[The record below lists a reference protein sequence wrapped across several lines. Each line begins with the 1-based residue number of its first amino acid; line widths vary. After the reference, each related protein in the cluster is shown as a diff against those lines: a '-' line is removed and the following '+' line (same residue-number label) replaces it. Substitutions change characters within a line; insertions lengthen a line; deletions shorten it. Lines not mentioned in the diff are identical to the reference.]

1 MITRRT
7 RIQLVVF
14 VLITLVGVSFV
25 GARYARLD
33 RLLVDSSYTVVAHFE
48 DSGGIFA
55 GGEVSY
61 RGVRVGQVEKL
72 ELTDA
77 GVDVYLDIDDA
88 YDDIPADALAL
99 VGNRSAVGEQYVE
112 LQPQSDDKPFLKDQ
126 SQIAMAD
133 TRTPIPTQKLL
144 GDISTTVESVDQQA
158 LQTTVSEL
166 GTAFAGT
173 GEDLERIIDSG
184 TSFIDAANANFDTT
198 KALIRDGN
206 VVLRGQIASASAI
219 RTFAK
224 QLELFTGTLA
234 GSDKD
239 LRKVIDN
246 GSATANE
253 LRRFLDDNKV
263 DLAELI
269 NELVTTGEV
278 VVRHLPGIEQ
288 LLVVYPYVVEGGF
301 TVVARSPD
309 TGLYDAHFGMIL
321 TSNPEVCHAG
331 YESTDRRPP
340 QEGENRPMNVGAHC
354 AEPATQSN
362 ARGAQNAPRRVGLPW
377 RGTTAPDMGRGC
389 TGEAASRVTF
399 RRPDRWHH
407 EPWEGIRGSGCSCS
421 PSCRVGSESDGCV
434 ADRAG
439 DADERPPPPQAPRFR
454 RGLLVVLVAVTV
466 VGLAGL
472 VWLLSSRSVDAL
484 GVRGDQAQVQV
495 DREAVMAQTEQFVLR
510 FGTYGP
516 DLLDTQGGMPEYRE
530 RVKGVITP
538 KFGVSFDKQAG
549 TAEQLVAQADIS
561 RSADV
566 FATGVSA
573 IDSDSATALVAGT
586 FTDSYPKQGQLEP
599 TPFRFEVTLVKV
611 QGEWLV
617 DDFTP
622 VTGAEE

>member
-7 RIQLVVF
+7 RVQLVVF

-33 RLLVDSSYTVVAHFE
+33 RMFVDTAYTVVAHFE

-55 GGEVSY
+55 GAEVSY

-77 GVDVYLDIDDA
+77 GVDVYLDIDNA
-88 YDDIPADALAL
+88 YDDIPADAQAL

-112 LQPQSDDKPFLKDQ
+112 LQPQSDDEPYLKDA
-126 SQIAMAD
+126 SQIATAD

-158 LQTTVSEL
+158 LQTTVGEL

-173 GEDLERIIDSG
+173 GQDLERIIDSG
-184 TSFIDAANANFDTT
+184 SSFIDAANANFDTT
-198 KALIRDGN
+198 RALIRDGN
-206 VVLRGQIASASAI
+206 TVLRGQIASAGAI

-239 LRKVIDN
+239 LRQVIDN

-278 VVRHLPGIEQ
+278 VVRHLAGVEQ

-321 TSNPEVCHAG
+321 TTNPEVCHAG

-340 QEGENRPMNVGAHC
+340 QDGDNRPMNMGAHC
-354 AEPATQSN
+354 AEPPTQSN
-362 ARGAQNAPRRVGLPW
+362 ARGAQNAPQRAPVAWYDGSDLHWGTRLP
-377 RGTTAPDMGRGC
+377 RDLSSP
-389 TGEAASRVTF
+389 
-399 RRPDRWHH
+399 
-407 EPWEGIRGSGCSCS
+407 GSL
-421 PSCRVGSESDGCV
+421 
-434 ADRAG
+434 
-439 DADERPPPPQAPRFR
+439 APRTL
-454 RGLLVVLVAVTV
+454 G
-466 VGLAGL
+466 GDSWK
-472 VWLLSSRSVDAL
+472 WLFLQPLMTSR
-484 GVRGDQAQVQV
+484 
-495 DREAVMAQTEQFVLR
+495 E
-510 FGTYGP
+510 
-516 DLLDTQGGMPEYRE
+516 
-530 RVKGVITP
+530 
-538 KFGVSFDKQAG
+538 
-549 TAEQLVAQADIS
+549 
-561 RSADV
+561 
-566 FATGVSA
+566 
-573 IDSDSATALVAGT
+573 
-586 FTDSYPKQGQLEP
+586 
-599 TPFRFEVTLVKV
+599 
-611 QGEWLV
+611 
-617 DDFTP
+617 
-622 VTGAEE
+622 